1 MPDFTDDHFPTLGI
15 LGGGQLGRMMALAA
29 IPMGIHVRLLSPKP
43 AGPMREV
50 GHAMV
55 ADWTDPEVL
64 RDFAG
69 ACDVVTVESEWAPA
83 DRLLEAAPDTT
94 VWPHPDTVHTIRH
107 KGRQKEALGDAG
119 LPMPSFTRCAT
130 LSAARD
136 AVRQVGFPA
145 LLKKYEGS
153 YDGYGNATVRSPE
166 DVEAGWDALAAED
179 GLLVEAF
186 APFVRELAV
195 LIARRPDGQSVTYPV
210 VFTLQ
215 EDHRCKR
222 VEAPAAI
229 SETVRDRAQAV
240 AHNAVEAVDGV
251 GITAVE
257 LFEMEDGQ
265 VLVNELAPRP
275 HNTGH
280 YTIEGCRTSQ
290 FANHVRAVMDLPLG
304 PPTLRDPVAVMANVL
319 GTREGRARP
328 TGWTDA
334 LGVPGAAVYIYGK
347 PAVYPERKLGHV
359 TVTGSDRASVRERAE
374 RAAGYL
380 TL

>member
-1 MPDFTDDHFPTLGI
+1 
-15 LGGGQLGRMMALAA
+15 
-29 IPMGIHVRLLSPKP
+29 
-43 AGPMREV
+43 
-50 GHAMV
+50 
-55 ADWTDPEVL
+55 
-64 RDFAG
+64 
-69 ACDVVTVESEWAPA
+69 
-83 DRLLEAAPDTT
+83 
-94 VWPHPDTVHTIRH
+94 
-107 KGRQKEALGDAG
+107 
-119 LPMPSFTRCAT
+119 
-130 LSAARD
+130 
-136 AVRQVGFPA
+136 
-145 LLKKYEGS
+145 
-153 YDGYGNATVRSPE
+153 
-166 DVEAGWDALAAED
+166 
-179 GLLVEAF
+179 
-186 APFVRELAV
+186 
-195 LIARRPDGQSVTYPV
+195 
-210 VFTLQ
+210 
-215 EDHRCKR
+215 
-222 VEAPAAI
+222 
-229 SETVRDRAQAV
+229 VRDRAQAV

-265 VLVNELAPRP
+265 VLINELAPRP

-334 LGVPGAAVYIYGK
+334 LGVPGAAVHIYGK

>member
-1 MPDFTDDHFPTLGI
+1 MPDVTTDHFPTLGI
-15 LGGGQLGRMMALAA
+15 LGGGQLGRMLALAA

-50 GHAMV
+50 GTAVV

-64 RDFAG
+64 RDFAAG
-69 ACDVVTVESEWAPA
+69 CDVVTVESEWAPA

-94 VWPHPDTVHTIRH
+94 VWPHPDTVYTIRH
-107 KGRQKEALGDAG
+107 KGRQKEALRAAG

-130 LSAARD
+130 LAEAQAA
-136 AVRQVGFPA
+136 AKQVGFPA

-153 YDGYGNATVRSPE
+153 YDGYGNATVRSDE
-166 DVEAGWDALAAED
+166 DVVTAWQELAADD
-179 GLLVEAF
+179 GVLVEAF

-195 LIARRPDGQSVTYPV
+195 LVARRPGGDSVTYPV

-222 VEAPAAI
+222 VEAPALI
-229 SETVRDRAQAV
+229 SDAVRTQAQNV
-240 AHNAVEAVDGV
+240 ALAAVEAVNGV

-257 LFEMEDGQ
+257 LFEMEDGH

-280 YTIEGCRTSQ
+280 YTIEGCHTSQ
-290 FANHVRAVMDLPLG
+290 FANHVRAVLDLPLG
-304 PPTLRDPVAVMANVL
+304 TPTLREPVAVMANVL
-319 GTREGRARP
+319 GTREGVARP
-328 TGWTDA
+328 EGWREA
-334 LGVPGAAVYIYGK
+334 IGVPGAAVHIYGK
-347 PAVYPERKLGHV
+347 PAVRPERKLGHV
-359 TVTGSDRASVRERAE
+359 TVTGSDRASVRSRAE
-374 RAAGYL
+374 RAAAYL
-380 TL
+380 KL